1 MPSPRSR
8 ASTSCLSARPI
19 FRSSW
24 GCHSTTPAT
33 PISERSI
40 KSRQPPQGTASP
52 LGCISSRPRWTRTS
66 SSRRGSSSSPCRGV
80 PGRRPGSRTVCPGS
94 SANVSARCCCMM
106 LRCPTKQETP
116 MLMSTDRILVSHVG
130 SLPRPP
136 TLSELLIRQE
146 AGETIDAAELA
157 RQVEFATTH
166 VIDKQ
171 VAAGVDVGNDG
182 EQSRV
187 GFQTYVPRCLCG
199 FGGESRRPP
208 SRDQIDFPSYARQT
222 ELRFPHSARV
232 TNAPVAQSDVQYV
245 NSAPINED
253 AARLKRM
260 GRHFS
265 ECFMTAPSPGIVAT
279 TMLNQH
285 YDSHEGYLTALAKAL
300 SNEYRAIHNAGMV
313 LQIDAPDLAM
323 ERNRFFSHLGEAE
336 FLRQLELHIEGIP
349 RERVRL
355 HVCWGNSD
363 GPHVHDIAMTAILP
377 ALYRANVG
385 ALSIEF
391 ANPRHQHEYDA
402 LRTNPLPAHML
413 LMPGVL
419 DSTTNF
425 VEHPEL
431 VARRIE
437 EAVSVV
443 GDRERVIAGT
453 DCGFGTFA
461 GREYVAEEVVWVKLA
476 AAAEGAR
483 IASHRLWG
491 RAVG

>member
-1 MPSPRSR
+1 
-8 ASTSCLSARPI
+8 
-19 FRSSW
+19 
-24 GCHSTTPAT
+24 
-33 PISERSI
+33 
-40 KSRQPPQGTASP
+40 
-52 LGCISSRPRWTRTS
+52 
-66 SSRRGSSSSPCRGV
+66 
-80 PGRRPGSRTVCPGS
+80 
-94 SANVSARCCCMM
+94 
-106 LRCPTKQETP
+106 
-116 MLMSTDRILVSHVG
+116 MLMSTDRILVTHVG

-146 AGETIDAAELA
+146 AGETIDVSELA
-157 RQVEFATTH
+157 RQVEIATAH
-166 VIDKQ
+166 VIEKQ
-171 VAAGVDVGNDG
+171 VEAGVDVGNDG

-232 TNAPVAQSDVQYV
+232 ASAPAALSDVQYV
-245 NSAPINED
+245 DSAPINED

-260 GRHFS
+260 GGRFS

-300 SNEYRAIHNAGMV
+300 SNEYRAIHNADMV

-336 FLRQLELHIEGIP
+336 FLRQLELHIVAINLGIEGIP

-402 LRTNPLPAHML
+402 LRTNSLPAHML

-491 RAVG
+491 PAVG